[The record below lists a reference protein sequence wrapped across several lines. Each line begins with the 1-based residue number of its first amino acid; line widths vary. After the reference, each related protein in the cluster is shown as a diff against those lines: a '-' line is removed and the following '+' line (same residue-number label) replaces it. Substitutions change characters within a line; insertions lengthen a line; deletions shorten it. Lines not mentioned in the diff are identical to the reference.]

1 MSTGPISKQQREEMI
16 QEFESLL
23 LSTGR
28 EGMEALVD
36 FIRKSDFYT
45 APASTKYHSS
55 FESGLLYHSLEVFH
69 CLDKKTSGGEYN
81 VFRGVLEPEDG
92 NAGGVTQ
99 DSIII
104 TGLLHD
110 ICKTYFYGTELKN
123 QKSYDPEKVAAA
135 YRGQV
140 KHDNNGDFIWE
151 TVPVYTV
158 DNKIPYG
165 HGEKSVMMIEE
176 FIRLK
181 PVERYAIRWHMG
193 FTEPKEMWNDLNAAI
208 KTYPLVFALM
218 EADQE
223 ATFLT
228 EAYNE

>member
-1 MSTGPISKQQREEMI
+1 MSECPISKEQREEMI
-16 QEFESLL
+16 REFEGLL
-23 LSTGR
+23 MKTGR
-28 EGMEALVD
+28 EGIEGLLD

-45 APASTKYHSS
+45 APASTKYHSH
-55 FESGLLYHSLEVFH
+55 FEGGLLYHSLEVFR
-69 CLDKKTSGGEYN
+69 CLEKKTRGSEYN
-81 VFRGVLEPEDG
+81 VFRGILEPEDG
-92 NAGGVTQ
+92 NQNGVTY

-104 TGLLHD
+104 AGLLHD
-110 ICKTYFYGTELKN
+110 LCKTYYYGKELKN
-123 QKSYDPEKVAAA
+123 QKTYDPEKVAAA

-140 KHDNNGDFIWE
+140 KHDSNGDFIWE

-181 PVERYAIRWHMG
+181 PAERYAIRWHMG
-193 FTEPKEMWNDLNAAI
+193 FTEPKEAWGDLGEAI
-208 KTYPLVFALM
+208 KRYPLVLALM

-228 EAYNE
+228 EAYND